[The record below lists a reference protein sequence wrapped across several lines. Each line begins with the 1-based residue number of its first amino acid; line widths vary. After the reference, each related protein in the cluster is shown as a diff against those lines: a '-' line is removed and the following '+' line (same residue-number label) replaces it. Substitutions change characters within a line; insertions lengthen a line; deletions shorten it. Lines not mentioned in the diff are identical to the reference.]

1 MHNITWNVEDRSLLA
16 AIKAASSNALT
27 NKTEQSLKVEVLDV
41 LIVRLQIR
49 YGSSTCIELLYV
61 GSSFCF
67 LFLLKGLKYS
77 RYRS

>member
-1 MHNITWNVEDRSLLA
+1 MEERSLLA

-27 NKTEQSLKVEVLDV
+27 NKTEQSLKAEVLDV

-61 GSSFCF
+61 GS
-67 LFLLKGLKYS
+67 
-77 RYRS
+77 